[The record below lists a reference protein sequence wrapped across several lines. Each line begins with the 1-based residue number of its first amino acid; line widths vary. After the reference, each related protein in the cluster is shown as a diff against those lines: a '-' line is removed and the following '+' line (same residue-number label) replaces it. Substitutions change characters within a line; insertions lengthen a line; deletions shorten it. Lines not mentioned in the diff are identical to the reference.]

1 MLEVLKNRIKELRLK
16 NHLTLQGL
24 GQAVGLKNNT
34 LSRYETGKREPKLE
48 TWKKLADF
56 FDVPVSYLQGFN
68 LMDSREC
75 KMLMSEIKMAFDNYN
90 GTYVGFDKKGYS
102 YELTQK
108 EYDYLERAKASLTQ
122 Q

>member
-1 MLEVLKNRIKELRLK
+1 MESSYNGAVQVHEIGMEITNMLEKY
-16 NHLTLQGL
+16 G
-24 GQAVGLKNNT
+24 
-34 LSRYETGKREPKLE
+34 
-48 TWKKLADF
+48 
-56 FDVPVSYLQGFN
+56 
-68 LMDSREC
+68 MDSREC